1 VSSEPLGLRLAFG
14 LAAIGQLF
22 VLLGIAGLLR
32 PWVFVVMAIVLLI
45 AAVACL
51 RPTPAIQWP
60 WIAAGAIATI
70 PFALL
75 ALFPP
80 IAFDETLYHL
90 PFVQALARSGSI
102 EFFSH
107 LRFPAFPQLHELLC
121 VPVFLAFGDTATHFV
136 TLAEAIVLAVLLL
149 DSTRGDRRAGILAAA
164 LCLGHPIIVQLATVN
179 HVEMALTLFVAAG
192 VLCLDRMSEQLRYAT
207 RFAAAAGFFL
217 GTACSVKYLGWY
229 FAAAGF
235 AFLLLFGPAR
245 KRTIPLF
252 LCALAIAVLPAYG
265 KIVQLTG
272 NPVHPFL
279 HTVFGATPWEMPG
292 PPVMSPAERVVGGVR
307 LLWDVTFARDRVNQ
321 QPPFSPLFALSF
333 AIMLAAALRNRRAAF
348 VAAVCIGY
356 IAIFRF
362 LPQDSRYLLPLL
374 PLVSIVAA
382 RVIASRFREQPR
394 ANAIAAAFSLFAF
407 APAIAYAGYRLEKQ
421 GLPPVTAAQREAYLE
436 RRMPEY
442 RAFRK
447 HGAGPLFQCGAEQFQ
462 SFGHTLLGDLNG
474 LTPSHEILG
483 KSRDAAE
490 LARALERLGAR
501 DLLISRAHCPTVWQG
516 LPREPY
522 FHRVYADESAVLW
535 GVSDVSPPPTRD
547 SAR

>member
-1 VSSEPLGLRLAFG
+1 MNWSESTGLRLAFG

-32 PWVFVVMAIVLLI
+32 PWVFIALALVLTI
-45 AAVACL
+45 AAVASI
-51 RPTPAIQWP
+51 RPAAIRWS
-60 WIAAGAIATI
+60 WLAAATIATI
-70 PFALL
+70 PYALL

-80 IAFDETLYHL
+80 VAFDETTYHL

-102 EFFSH
+102 EFLGH
-107 LRFPAFPQLHELLC
+107 LRFPAFPQFHELLC
-121 VPVFLAFGDTATHFV
+121 VPVFLAFGDTATHLV
-136 TLAEAIVLAVLLL
+136 TRAEAIVLAMLLL
-149 DSTRGDRRAGILAAA
+149 QSTRGDRRAGILAAA

-179 HVEMALTLFVAAG
+179 HVELALTLFVAAG
-192 VLCLDRMSEQLRYAT
+192 VVCLDRMSDEPRYFAH
-207 RFAAAAGFFL
+207 FAAGAGFFL
-217 GTACSVKYLGWY
+217 GTACCAKYLGWY

-252 LCALAIAVLPAYG
+252 LCALAIAVLPTYG

-279 HTVFGATPWEMPG
+279 PTIFGATRWEMPG

-307 LLWDVTFARDRVNQ
+307 LFWDVTFDRDRLNQ

-333 AIMLAAALRNRRAAF
+333 AIMLGAAVRNRRAAF
-348 VAAVCIGY
+348 IAAVSIGY

-362 LPQDSRYLLPLL
+362 LPQDSRYLVPLF

-382 RVIASRFREQPR
+382 RVIASRLRQHPR
-394 ANAIAAAFSLFAF
+394 SNAIAAALALFAF
-407 APAIAYAGYRLEKQ
+407 APAIAYAAYRLEKQ
-421 GLPPVTAAQREAYLE
+421 GLPPATAAQRQAYLE

-442 RAFRK
+442 RAFQKR
-447 HGAGPLFQCGAEQFQ
+447 GAGPLYHCGAEQFQ
-462 SFGHTLLGDLNG
+462 SFGHPLLGDLNG

-483 KSRDAAE
+483 KSRDAAD
-490 LARALERLGAR
+490 LARALERIGAH
-501 DLLISRAHCPTVWQG
+501 DLLISRAHCPTVWQS

-522 FHRVYADESAVLW
+522 FRQVYADESAVLW
-535 GVSDVSPPPTRD
+535 RVTDASPRTPD